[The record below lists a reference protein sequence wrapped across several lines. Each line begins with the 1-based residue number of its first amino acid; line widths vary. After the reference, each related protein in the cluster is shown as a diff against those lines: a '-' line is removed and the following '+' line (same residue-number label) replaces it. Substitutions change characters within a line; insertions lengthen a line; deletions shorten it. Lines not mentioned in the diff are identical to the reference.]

1 MKLSPAQSL
10 LLLTLV
16 ASALLV
22 GGLAWAFLQM
32 AGISRGMEQETRLG
46 RLVMQLQVVQNEV
59 AAARQLLNPTFS
71 QDNGGT
77 APLAVATSRLQ
88 FADGVLQGLESQAT
102 ARLFDAAERQ
112 SLADLLA
119 MSGNLAGNKQFPIG
133 AGVSVTQL
141 AGFQQAL
148 GRFAARLGR
157 QGQVEAQRNAHL
169 RARARWGIATFA
181 AGGTVLLLLLCAYLI
196 AGWRRQYARL
206 RQWLQDAV
214 AGTPRKN
221 GVGPSRG
228 GLDALAGDLDGL
240 EQRMAHMQE
249 AALQHVLAVEEAA
262 AKLIGMAGRWEESLS
277 AGELQEMSAPTEAED
292 LDKLAHGLQA
302 LARGLQGGS
311 DRLRDMQQAISNE
324 LPERRFGHPD
334 GTGLAP
340 RLAMA
345 GEKVEQLLLLCLN
358 LRLSLLHGQVEVSHF
373 AAVADELDPVCA
385 EGIVLAQD
393 IAAAGASLGDA
404 ALPGGVGATLES
416 GGDLRQAL
424 ARLREWLARQAQG
437 ARAMAD
443 MCVRLREQASAGPGE
458 GVRPMEAAARG
469 AEIQAVVGDLR
480 DRLHKLRTAGA
491 R

>member
-1 MKLSPAQSL
+1 MRLSPAQSL

-16 ASALLV
+16 ASALLA

-32 AGISRGMEQETRLG
+32 AGISRGMEQEARLG

-59 AAARQLLNPTFS
+59 AAARQLLNPVAS
-71 QDNGGT
+71 VENGGT
-77 APLAVATSRLQ
+77 VPLAVATSRLQ

-112 SLADLLA
+112 SLAELLA
-119 MSGNLAGNKQFPIG
+119 MSGNLAGNKKFPIG
-133 AGVSVTQL
+133 TGLSVTQL

-148 GRFAARLGR
+148 GRFAAHLGR

-169 RARARWGIATFA
+169 RARARWGMAAFA
-181 AGGTVLLLLLCAYLI
+181 AGGTALLVLLSAYLI
-196 AGWRRQYARL
+196 AGWHRQYARL
-206 RQWLQDAV
+206 RQWLQDAA
-214 AGTPRKN
+214 AGTPRKK
-221 GVGPSRG
+221 GAGPWRG
-228 GLDALAGDLDGL
+228 GLDALADDLDGL

-262 AKLIGMAGRWEESLS
+262 AKLIGMAGRWEERLC
-277 AGELQEMSAPTEAED
+277 AGELQAMSAPTEAAD

-311 DRLRDMQQAISNE
+311 DRLRDMQQAISDE
-324 LPERRFGHPD
+324 LPERRSGHPGGAD
-334 GTGLAP
+334 LAS

-358 LRLSLLHGQVEVSHF
+358 LRLSLLHGQVEASHF

-404 ALPGGVGATLES
+404 AHPGRAGATTES

-437 ARAMAD
+437 AKAMAEV
-443 MCVRLREQASAGPGE
+443 CARLREPGYREKGQE
-458 GVRPMEAAARG
+458 GKAAAHA

-480 DRLHKLRTAGA
+480 ERLHKLRTAGE

>member
-1 MKLSPAQSL
+1 MKLSPTQSL

-16 ASALLV
+16 TSALLV

-59 AAARQLLNPTFS
+59 AAARQLLSPTFS
-71 QDNGGT
+71 QDSGGT

-112 SLADLLA
+112 SLAELLA
-119 MSGNLAGNKQFPIG
+119 MSGKLASSKQFPIG
-133 AGVSVTQL
+133 TGVSVTQL

-148 GRFAARLGR
+148 GRFAAQLGR
-157 QGQVEAQRNAHL
+157 KGQVEAQRNAHL
-169 RARARWGIATFA
+169 RARARWGIAAFA
-181 AGGTVLLLLLCAYLI
+181 AGGTALLVLLSAYLI

-206 RQWLQDAV
+206 RQWLQDAA
-214 AGTPRKN
+214 AGTPRKK
-221 GVGPSRG
+221 GVGPWRG

-240 EQRMAHMQE
+240 EQRMARIQE

-262 AKLIGMAGRWEESLS
+262 AKLIGMAGKWEESLC
-277 AGELQEMSAPTEAED
+277 AGELQEMSAPTEAAD

-302 LARGLQGGS
+302 LSHGLQGGS
-311 DRLRDMQQAISNE
+311 DRLRDMQQIISNE
-324 LPERRFGHPD
+324 LPERRSGHPD
-334 GTGLAP
+334 GTGLAL

-358 LRLSLLHGQVEVSHF
+358 LRLSLLHGQVEASHF

-393 IAAAGASLGDA
+393 IAAAGASLGNA
-404 ALPGGVGATLES
+404 ALSGRVGATLES

-437 ARAMAD
+437 AKAMAEV
-443 MCVRLREQASAGPGE
+443 CARLREPGYRE
-458 GVRPMEAAARG
+458 KGQRARAAAHA

-480 DRLHKLRTAGA
+480 ERLHKLRTAGA